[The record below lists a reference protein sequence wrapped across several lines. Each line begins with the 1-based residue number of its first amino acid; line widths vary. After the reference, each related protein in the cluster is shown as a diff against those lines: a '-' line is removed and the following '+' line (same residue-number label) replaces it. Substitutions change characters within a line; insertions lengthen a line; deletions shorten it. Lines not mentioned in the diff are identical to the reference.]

1 KKPRET
7 GVFCFFS
14 GQLRD
19 RISYVRHD
27 SLHRRRRFRALP
39 GRLEPP
45 RGRAGAGPVGARPC
59 RGGSRAVKALRHALD
74 GLAHLFRT
82 QGNARIEAAAAL
94 LAVALGALLGLR
106 DWEWL
111 VLVLQIALVIAL
123 EAVNTAIE
131 ALCDEVTQERRPRI
145 KAAKDVAAG

>member
-1 KKPRET
+1 M
-7 GVFCFFS
+7 
-14 GQLRD
+14 
-19 RISYVRHD
+19 
-27 SLHRRRRFRALP
+27 
-39 GRLEPP
+39 
-45 RGRAGAGPVGARPC
+45 
-59 RGGSRAVKALRHALD
+59 KALRHALD

-131 ALCDEVTQERRPRI
+131 ALCDEVTRERRPRI
-145 KAAKDVAAG
+145 KAAKDVAAGAVLIAAAASLVTGAILFLPKLLALVS